1 MSSTPLPSEEEIGAA
16 VDEVLDEAE
25 APPSR
30 GAARIRID
38 DGVAVADDEDAPTPR
53 WAEKLVRVLD
63 DGVKV
68 PGTDFGVGLDG
79 LIGFILP
86 GVGDFVTGGGSL
98 ALIYL
103 GFKERVP
110 TVALARMVLNI
121 AIDTLGGS
129 LPILGDIFDV
139 FWKSNRKN
147 LDIIE
152 KYRDDPEA
160 KPTVVDYLL
169 LVLSVILVV
178 TSVLLPFI
186 VLWLLAGAGIVAI
199 DGLIGQ

>member
-1 MSSTPLPSEEEIGAA
+1 
-16 VDEVLDEAE
+16 
-25 APPSR
+25 
-30 GAARIRID
+30 
-38 DGVAVADDEDAPTPR
+38 
-53 WAEKLVRVLD
+53 
-63 DGVKV
+63 
-68 PGTDFGVGLDG
+68 
-79 LIGFILP
+79 
-86 GVGDFVTGGGSL
+86 
-98 ALIYL
+98 
-103 GFKERVP
+103 
-110 TVALARMVLNI
+110 MVLNI

>member
-1 MSSTPLPSEEEIGAA
+1 
-16 VDEVLDEAE
+16 
-25 APPSR
+25 
-30 GAARIRID
+30 
-38 DGVAVADDEDAPTPR
+38 
-53 WAEKLVRVLD
+53 VRVLD